1 MRPDLAAPI
10 RDEPLTQALREGSV
24 EQLRVGLVGVLER
37 QGEEVSDWRDLLMD
51 LAPYHDCAWRLGVK
65 PEAVFEW
72 VARKLPAD
80 VAGTVRALGQRDQ
93 LDPAE
98 FGFALVDDDD
108 GPRYYWTR

>member
-37 QGEEVSDWRDLLMD
+37 QGEAVSDWRDLLMD
-51 LAPYHDCAWRLGVK
+51 LAPYHDCARRLGVK
-65 PEAVFEW
+65 PAAVFEW

-80 VAGTVRALGQRDQ
+80 VAGTVRALGHRDQ

-98 FGFALVDDDD
+98 FGFAVVDDDD